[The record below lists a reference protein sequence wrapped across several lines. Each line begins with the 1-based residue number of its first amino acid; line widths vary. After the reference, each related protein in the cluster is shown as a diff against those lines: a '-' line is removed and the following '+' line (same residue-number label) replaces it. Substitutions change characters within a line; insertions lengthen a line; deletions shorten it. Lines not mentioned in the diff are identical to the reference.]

1 MNLYYLAEVFGTMHL
16 LHRPNLTG
24 GENIRQP
31 GAAEYDAEIALNAA
45 APAN

>member
-31 GAAEYDAEIALNAA
+31 GAKQSDAEIAFNTS
-45 APAN
+45 APAS